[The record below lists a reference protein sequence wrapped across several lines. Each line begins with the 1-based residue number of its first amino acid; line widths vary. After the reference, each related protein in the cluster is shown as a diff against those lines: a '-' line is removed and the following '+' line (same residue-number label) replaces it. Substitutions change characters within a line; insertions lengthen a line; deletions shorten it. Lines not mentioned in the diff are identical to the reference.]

1 MTIAQSCTGRG
12 LHSIPRYRSIGE
24 LLPPLSILADCSAV
38 CFCCTF
44 LEVASTGRYPALLLC
59 GARTFLVS
67 FPTQP
72 FGCLLRRKCTT
83 FFAFCQRMKAQGR
96 LLCPEPTF
104 FAVCSRFTLVQKQT
118 FQLLAWRLA
127 RLFKIFIVQYNS
139 FTAYF
144 EKTFS
149 KCRSVVVSFSKKIF
163 SPLPTAVVDIFYA
176 KRFLCACFVDVI
188 FLLVRFLIVKYKIY
202 CNLFAK
208 NLQKLYN

>member
-1 MTIAQSCTGRG
+1 MGFTVTSCHQHVCR
-12 LHSIPRYRSIGE
+12 
-24 LLPPLSILADCSAV
+24 LLPCISTLTTEVAV
-38 CFCCTF
+38 YFCCTF

-83 FFAFCQRMKAQGR
+83 FFVFCQRMKAQGR
-96 LLCPEPTF
+96 LLCPEPAFFCRLFKVCACAGANFSTF
-104 FAVCSRFTLVQKQT
+104 CR
-118 FQLLAWRLA
+118 RLA

-144 EKTFS
+144 EKTFP

-188 FLLVRFLIVKYKIY
+188 SCLCDFLL
-202 CNLFAK
+202 
-208 NLQKLYN
+208 

>member
-1 MTIAQSCTGRG
+1 MGFTLTSCHQHVCR
-12 LHSIPRYRSIGE
+12 
-24 LLPPLSILADCSAV
+24 LLPCISTLTTEVAV
-38 CFCCTF
+38 YFCCTF

-96 LLCPEPTF
+96 LLCPEPAF
-104 FAVCSRFTLVQKQT
+104 FAVCSRFVLVQKQT
-118 FQLLAWRLA
+118 FQLFALRLA

-144 EKTFS
+144 EKTFR
-149 KCRSVVVSFSKKIF
+149 KCRSVVASFSKKFFRRCRQPLSIF
-163 SPLPTAVVDIFYA
+163 FTQSVFYA
-176 KRFLCACFVDVI
+176 LALLTLFLACAISYC
-188 FLLVRFLIVKYKIY
+188 KI
-202 CNLFAK
+202 
-208 NLQKLYN
+208 

>member
-1 MTIAQSCTGRG
+1 MGFTLTSCHQHVCR
-12 LHSIPRYRSIGE
+12 
-24 LLPPLSILADCSAV
+24 LLPCISTLTTEVAV
-38 CFCCTF
+38 YFCCTF

-96 LLCPEPTF
+96 LLCPEPAF

-118 FQLLAWRLA
+118 FQLLVGVWLVCSKFSLCNTIVLRHILKK
-127 RLFKIFIVQYNS
+127 LFPNAVALSHLFLKS
-139 FTAYF
+139 F
-144 EKTFS
+144 
-149 KCRSVVVSFSKKIF
+149 C

-176 KRFLCACFVDVI
+176 KRFLMR
-188 FLLVRFLIVKYKIY
+188 LL
-202 CNLFAK
+202 C
-208 NLQKLYN
+208 